1 MRHETR
7 AGWRLSGI
15 VALRALALA
24 SVSIPA
30 VALMAAPAFAEDY
43 TNVQA
48 SGRVQSADG
57 KPIAGAVVQLTS
69 EALGVK
75 RSAVTN
81 ASGAYV
87 APQLAPGAYAVSVSA
102 DGYDTYAEA
111 GVLINRSG
119 GSNLFTLAP
128 VGSVEAVVV
137 KAGRMRTPDF
147 EITTTGAAIE
157 IGELAERVPV
167 GRSLRD
173 IALMSPGV
181 VQGSS
186 SANGTF
192 ANQISISGASF
203 IENAFFVNGL
213 NITNFRMGLLPVEVP
228 FDFYKSVEVK
238 TGGYP
243 AEFGRSTG
251 GFVNAITK
259 SGSNSF
265 HGGVTATWEPGD
277 LRDSAP
283 NTFRNNYE
291 DATAEREEWVAEL
304 GGPIIKDRLFF
315 YGLYNQRKLK
325 TFTPQATGAN
335 ATRVT
340 DDAPF
345 WGGKLDGWLTS
356 KQHLEFT
363 YFDTTKDV
371 RNRSLNYDPATKTVG
386 AETGG
391 TNQRSGGENYIGRYT
406 GTFTPWFTLSAA
418 YGVNKFRDGQ
428 LPLDTTHERVLDYRT
443 NSSGVDIGLNRVT
456 DATSFNDDKR
466 TFYRAD
472 ADFNFELFGAHHLR
486 VGYDHEKNTATQNFE
501 TIGRGFLK
509 LFRSNGADQ
518 SNLPAGVDYVT
529 TRVYRNSGSF
539 GTVNQAFYA
548 QDQWS
553 LFNDRL
559 QVEAGVRNDRFDNRN
574 ADGSTF
580 YDPGDQW
587 APRLSVS
594 GDPFG
599 DGKSKLYGFFGRYYL
614 PLPSDLSLKFA
625 GSLVTYTR
633 YNRLDGV
640 GANGDPLIGAAIT
653 TANGVTTC
661 PDTKVSN
668 CLVSASGLVADT
680 AESIAH
686 NLKPQSADEFVVGY
700 ERRFGDLIKVGAY
713 FTHRELNSI
722 IEDVAI
728 DTGAR
733 AYCVKAGF
741 SAAQCQSSFGGGRQW
756 VIVNPGEDVTIRLNS
771 LPDGSKPV
779 VTLSAADLTY
789 PKPKRD
795 YNALT
800 ATFDRAFDGKWS
812 VSGSYTWASLKGN
825 YEGGVRSENGQLAI
839 NTTADFDSPGFLNGA
854 DGYLPNHRRHTFKA
868 YGSYKVND
876 WLTLGGNG
884 LVQSPRKYSCIG
896 IVPKDVDPT
905 AYGYQGYGF
914 YCQGKVVDRGS
925 AFEGDWVTQ
934 FNASAV
940 VTIPTPGDRFDTSLR
955 LDVFNLFNSHA
966 VTAYHEF
973 GDVGGS
979 GVADTN
985 YRKPVE
991 HQTPRYARI
1000 QLRVAF

>member
-1 MRHETR
+1 M
-7 AGWRLSGI
+7 
-15 VALRALALA
+15 ALRALALV
-24 SVSIPA
+24 STSIPA
-30 VALMAAPAFAEDY
+30 VALMTAPAFAEDY

-48 SGRVQSADG
+48 SGRVQSAEG

-69 EALGVK
+69 DALGVK
-75 RSAVTN
+75 RSANTN

-87 APQLAPGAYAVSVSA
+87 IPQLAPGPYTVSVSA
-102 DGYDTYAEA
+102 EGYDAYTEA
-111 GVLINRSG
+111 GVLISRSG
-119 GSNLFTLAP
+119 GSNQFTLAP
-128 VGSVEAVVV
+128 VGSVEAIVV

-157 IGELAERVPV
+157 IGELVERVPV

-186 SANGTF
+186 SANGAF

-259 SGSNSF
+259 SGTNEF

-277 LRDSAP
+277 LRGHSP
-283 NTFRNNYE
+283 NTFKNVFS
-291 DATAEREEWVAEL
+291 DATASREEWTAEL

-315 YGLYNQRKLK
+315 YGLYNQRSLK
-325 TFTPQATGAN
+325 TVNSSAVQDN
-335 ATRVT
+335 VTRT
-340 DDAPF
+340 SDDAPF

-371 RNRSLNYDPATKTVG
+371 RNRTIETGV
-386 AETGG
+386 ETGG
-391 TNQRSGGENYIGRYT
+391 TNQRAGGENYIARYT

-418 YGVNKFRDGQ
+418 YGVNRFRDGQ

-443 NSSGVDIGLNRVT
+443 DPNKPVDIGVNKIT
-456 DATSFNDDKR
+456 DAMSFNDDKR

-472 ADFNFELFGAHHLR
+472 ADFNFDLFGAHHLR
-486 VGYDHEKNTATQNFE
+486 IGYDHEENTATQVFE
-501 TIGRGFLK
+501 TIGQGFLK
-509 LFRSNGADQ
+509 LYRSNGADE
-518 SNLPAGVDYVT
+518 SNLPAGLEYVT

-539 GTVNQAFYA
+539 STVNQAFYA

-559 QVEAGVRNDRFDNRN
+559 QLELGVRNDRFDNRN

-580 YDPGDQW
+580 YDPGNQW

-625 GSLVTYTR
+625 GSLVTLLR
-633 YNRLDGV
+633 YNRLNGVAADGT
-640 GANGDPLIGAAIT
+640 PTIGAAIT
-653 TANGVTTC
+653 TADGVMTC
-661 PDTKVSN
+661 PDTGVSN
-668 CLVSASGLVADT
+668 CQVSASGLVADT

-686 NLKPQSADEFVVGY
+686 NLKPQSADEFVLGY

-722 IEDVAI
+722 VEDVAI

-733 AYCVKAGF
+733 AYCVRAGF
-741 SAAQCQSSFGGGRQW
+741 TEAACKSSFGGGRQW
-756 VIVNPGEDVTIRLNS
+756 VIVNPGEDLKIQLNS

-812 VSGSYTWASLKGN
+812 LSGSYTWASLKGN

-854 DGYLPNHRRHTFKA
+854 DGYLPNHRRHTLKA
-868 YGSYKVND
+868 YGSYQVNK

-884 LVQSPRKYSCIG
+884 QIQSPRKYSCIG
-896 IVPKDVDPT
+896 IVPNAVDPV
-905 AYGYQGYGF
+905 AFRYQGYGF
-914 YCQGKVVDRGS
+914 YCRGKVVERGS

-940 VTIPTPGDRFDTSLR
+940 LTLPTPDDRFDATLR

-979 GVADTN
+979 GIPDDN
-985 YRKPVE
+985 FGRPVDY
-991 HQTPRYARI
+991 QTPRYARI

>member
-1 MRHETR
+1 MTT
-7 AGWRLSGI
+7 
-15 VALRALALA
+15 
-24 SVSIPA
+24 PA
-30 VALMAAPAFAEDY
+30 VADDY

-48 SGRVQSADG
+48 SGRVLAADG
-57 KPIAGAVVQLTS
+57 NPIAGAVVEIRS
-69 EALGVK
+69 ESLGVR
-75 RSAVTN
+75 RSATTG

-87 APQLAPGAYAVSVSA
+87 IPQLAPGAYAVSVRA
-102 DGYDTYAEA
+102 DGFDAYTESGVQISRA
-111 GVLINRSG
+111 GA
-119 GSNLFTLAP
+119 SNLFTLAP
-128 VGSVEAVVV
+128 VGSVEAIEV
-137 KAGRMRTPDF
+137 KAGRQRTPDF
-147 EITTTGAAIE
+147 EITTTGSTIE
-157 IGELAERVPV
+157 IGELVERVPV

-186 SANGTF
+186 SANGSF

-251 GFVNAITK
+251 GFVNAVTK
-259 SGSNSF
+259 SGTNEF

-277 LRDSAP
+277 LRGHAP
-283 NTFRNNYE
+283 DTFKNVFS
-291 DATAEREEWVAEL
+291 DATASREEWTAEL
-304 GGPIIKDRLFF
+304 GGPIIEDRLFF
-315 YGLYNQRKLK
+315 YGLYNQRSLK
-325 TFTPQATGAN
+325 TVNSSAVQDN
-335 ATRVT
+335 VTRMS

-371 RNRSLNYDPATKTVG
+371 RNRSIEKGV
-386 AETGG
+386 ETGG
-391 TNQRSGGENYIGRYT
+391 TDQRGGGENYIGRYT

-428 LPLDTTHERVLDYRT
+428 LPLDTTHERIVDRRT
-443 NSSGVDIGLNRVT
+443 TQSGVDIGVNKVT
-456 DATSFNDDKR
+456 DAISFNDDKR

-472 ADFNFELFGAHHLR
+472 ADFNFDLFGTHHLR
-486 VGYDHEKNTATQNFE
+486 VGYDHEENAATQFFE
-501 TIGRGFLK
+501 TIGRGGLT
-509 LFRSNGADQ
+509 LFRSNGNDQ
-518 SNLPAGVDYVT
+518 SNLPDGVEYIT

-539 GTVNQAFYA
+539 STVNQAFYA

-553 LFNDRL
+553 LFGDRL

-625 GSLVTYTR
+625 GSLTTYTR
-633 YNRLDGV
+633 FNLLNGV
-640 GANGDPLIGAAIT
+640 GANGEPGIGAAIT
-653 TANGVTTC
+653 TADGVTAC
-661 PDTKVSN
+661 PDTGVSN
-668 CLVSASGLVADT
+668 CQVSASGLAADT

-713 FTHRELNSI
+713 FTHRELNNI
-722 IEDVAI
+722 VEDVAI

-741 SAAQCQSSFGGGRQW
+741 TAAACKASFGGGRQW
-756 VIVNPGEDVTIRLNS
+756 VIVNPGEDVKIRLNS

-789 PKPKRD
+789 PEPKRD

-839 NTTADFDSPGFLNGA
+839 NTTADFDSPGFLDGA
-854 DGYLPNHRRHTFKA
+854 DGYLPNHRRHTLKG
-868 YGSYKVND
+868 YGSYQVNN

-884 LVQSPRKYSCIG
+884 LIQSPRKYSCIG
-896 IVPKDVDPT
+896 IVPEDVDPV
-905 AYGYQGYGF
+905 AHGYQGYGF
-914 YCQGKVVDRGS
+914 YCRGNVVERGS

-940 VTIPTPGDRFDTSLR
+940 LTLPTPGDRFDASLR
-955 LDVFNLFNSHA
+955 LDVFNLFNAQA

-979 GVADTN
+979 GVADLN
-985 YRKPVE
+985 FRKPVDY
-991 HQTPRYARI
+991 QTPRYARI
-1000 QLRVAF
+1000 QLRVSF

>member
-1 MRHETR
+1 M
-7 AGWRLSGI
+7 
-15 VALRALALA
+15 ALRALALV
-24 SVSIPA
+24 STSIPV
-30 VALMAAPAFAEDY
+30 VALMAAPAAAEDY

-48 SGRVQSADG
+48 AGRVQSADG
-57 KPIAGAVVQLTS
+57 KPIAGAVVQVTS
-69 EALGVK
+69 ESLGVK
-75 RSAVTN
+75 RSAVTS

-87 APQLAPGAYAVSVSA
+87 IPQLTPGAYAFSVTA
-102 DGYDTYAEA
+102 DGFDAYVEN
-111 GVLINRSG
+111 GVLISRAG
-119 GSNLFTLAP
+119 ASNQFTLVPA
-128 VGSVEAVVV
+128 GSVEAVVV

-157 IGELAERVPV
+157 IGELVERVPV

-181 VQGSS
+181 IQGSS
-186 SANGTF
+186 SANSGF

-259 SGSNSF
+259 SGTNVF
-265 HGGVTATWEPGD
+265 HGGVTATWEPED
-277 LRDSAP
+277 LRDASP
-283 NTFRNNYE
+283 NTFKTNFQ
-291 DATAEREEWVAEL
+291 DATAKREEWTAEL
-304 GGPIIKDRLFF
+304 GGPIIEDRLFF
-315 YGLYNQRKLK
+315 YGLYNKRSIE
-325 TFTPQATGAN
+325 TFSASALQSSG
-335 ATRVT
+335 TRTT

-371 RNRSLNYDPATKTVG
+371 RNRTIEGGK
-386 AETGG
+386 ETGG
-391 TNQRSGGENYIGRYT
+391 TDQRAGGVNYIGRYT

-428 LPLDTTHERVLDYRT
+428 LPLDTTHERVIDYRS
-443 NSSGVDIGLNRVT
+443 NSSGVDIGVNKVT
-456 DATSFNDDKR
+456 DALSFNDDERK
-466 TFYRAD
+466 FYRAD
-472 ADFNFELFGAHHLR
+472 ADFNFNLWGAHHLR
-486 VGYDHEKNTATQNFE
+486 VGYDHEENTATQVYH
-501 TIGRGFLK
+501 TIGEGFYK
-509 LFRSNGADQ
+509 LYRSNGSDQ

-529 TRVYRNSGSF
+529 TRVYRNNGAFS
-539 GTVNQAFYA
+539 TVNQAYYA

-559 QVEAGVRNDRFDNRN
+559 QVEVGVRNDRFDNRN
-574 ADGSTF
+574 ADNKTF

-640 GANGDPLIGAAIT
+640 GPNGVPAVGAPVTGAA
-653 TANGVTTC
+653 GVTAC
-661 PDTKVSN
+661 PDTKVAN
-668 CLVSASGLVADT
+668 CLVASSGLVADT

-686 NLKPQSADEFVVGY
+686 NLKPQSADEYVLGY

-713 FTHRELNSI
+713 FTHRELNDI
-722 IEDVAI
+722 VEDVAI

-741 SAAQCQSSFGGGRQW
+741 TAAQCQSSFGGGRQW

-779 VTLSAADLTY
+779 VTLSAKDLTY

-812 VSGSYTWASLKGN
+812 LSGSYTWASLKGN

-868 YGSYKVND
+868 YGSYAVNK

-896 IVPKDVDPT
+896 IVPKDVDPV

-914 YCQGKVVDRGS
+914 YCQGKVVERGS
-925 AFEGDWVTQ
+925 AFDGDWVTQ

-940 VTIPTPGDRFDTSLR
+940 VTLPTPGDRLDATLR

-979 GVADTN
+979 GVKDEN
-985 YRKPVE
+985 FRKPVDY
-991 HQTPRYARI
+991 QTPRYARI

>member
-1 MRHETR
+1 MRQQTR
-7 AGWRLSGI
+7 AGRRLSG
-15 VALRALALA
+15 VLALRALAL
-24 SVSIPA
+24 VSTSITA
-30 VALMAAPAFAEDY
+30 VALMTAPAFAEDY

-48 SGRVQSADG
+48 SGRVQSAEG

-75 RSAVTN
+75 RSATTN
-81 ASGAYV
+81 ASGAYFI
-87 APQLAPGAYAVSVSA
+87 PQLAPGAYAVSVSA
-102 DGYDTYAEA
+102 DGYDAYTEA
-111 GVLINRSG
+111 GVLISRAG
-119 GSNLFTLAP
+119 ASNLFTLAP
-128 VGSVEAVVV
+128 VGSVEAIVV

-157 IGELAERVPV
+157 IGELVERVPV

-259 SGSNSF
+259 SGTNVF

-277 LRDSAP
+277 LRDHSP
-283 NTFRNNYE
+283 NTFKNVFS
-291 DATAEREEWVAEL
+291 DAAASRKEWTAEL

-315 YGLYNQRKLK
+315 YGLYNQRSLK
-325 TFTPQATGAN
+325 AVN
-335 ATRVT
+335 ASNVQGNVTRVS

-371 RNRSLNYDPATKTVG
+371 RNRTILQGVEA
-386 AETGG
+386 GG
-391 TNQRSGGENYIGRYT
+391 TDQRAGGENYIGRYT

-418 YGVNKFRDGQ
+418 YGVNRFRDGQ
-428 LPLDTTHERVLDYRT
+428 LPLDTTHERVVDRRT
-443 NSSGVDIGLNRVT
+443 KDEGVDIGVNRVT
-456 DATSFNDDKR
+456 DAISFNDDER

-472 ADFNFELFGAHHLR
+472 ADFNFDLLGAHHLR
-486 VGYDHEKNTATQNFE
+486 VGYDHEENTATQFFE
-501 TIGRGFLK
+501 TIGRGGFT
-509 LFRSNGADQ
+509 LFRSNGKDQ
-518 SNLPAGVDYVT
+518 SNLPAGIDYVT

-539 GTVNQAFYA
+539 STVNQAFYA

-559 QVEAGVRNDRFDNRN
+559 QVEAGVRNDRFDSRN

-580 YDPGDQW
+580 YDPGNQW

-633 YNRLDGV
+633 YNLLNGV
-640 GANGDPLIGAAIT
+640 GANGDPTIGAAIT
-653 TANGVTTC
+653 TANGVSAC

-686 NLKPQSADEFVVGY
+686 NLKPQSADEFVLGY
-700 ERRFGDLIKVGAY
+700 ERRVGDLIKVGAY
-713 FTHRELNSI
+713 FTHRELNNI
-722 IEDVAI
+722 VEDVAI

-756 VIVNPGEDVTIRLNS
+756 VIVNPGEDVKIRLNS

-795 YNALT
+795 YNAMT
-800 ATFDRAFDGKWS
+800 FTFDRAFDGQWS

-884 LVQSPRKYSCIG
+884 QIQSPRKYSCIG
-896 IVPKDVDPT
+896 IVPEGVDPV
-905 AYGYQGYGF
+905 AHGYQGYGF
-914 YCQGKVVDRGS
+914 YCRGKVVERGS

-940 VTIPTPGDRFDTSLR
+940 VTLPTPGDRFDASLR

-985 YRKPVE
+985 FRKPVDY
-991 HQTPRYARI
+991 QTPRYARI

>member
-1 MRHETR
+1 M
-7 AGWRLSGI
+7 
-15 VALRALALA
+15 ALRALALVSA
-24 SVSIPA
+24 SIPA
-30 VALMAAPAFAEDY
+30 VALMMSPAAAEDY

-57 KPIAGAVVQLTS
+57 TPIAGAVVQITS
-69 EALGVK
+69 RTLGVK
-75 RSAVTN
+75 RSATAG

-87 APQLAPGAYAVSVSA
+87 IPQLAPGAYAVSVSA
-102 DGYDTYAEA
+102 DGFDTYTEE
-111 GVLINRSG
+111 GVLISRSG
-119 GSNLFTLAP
+119 ASNLFTLMPA
-128 VGSVEAVVV
+128 GSVEAIVV
-137 KAGRMRTPDF
+137 KAGRQRTPDF

-192 ANQISISGASF
+192 TNQISISGASF

-243 AEFGRSTG
+243 AEFGRATG

-259 SGSNSF
+259 SGSNEF
-265 HGGVTATWEPGD
+265 HGGVTATWEPDD
-277 LRDSAP
+277 LRGHAP
-283 NTFRNNYE
+283 NTFKNVFS
-291 DATAEREEWVAEL
+291 DAAASREEWTAEL

-315 YGLYNQRKLK
+315 YGLYNQRSLK
-325 TFTPQATGAN
+325 AVNSSNVQGN
-335 ATRVT
+335 VTRT
-340 DDAPF
+340 SDDAPF

-371 RNRSLNYDPATKTVG
+371 RNRSMLKGV
-386 AETGG
+386 ETGG
-391 TNQRSGGENYIGRYT
+391 TDQRAGGENYIGRYT

-418 YGVNKFRDGQ
+418 YGVNRFRDGQ
-428 LPLDTTHERVLDYRT
+428 LPLDTTHERIVDRRT
-443 NSSGVDIGLNRVT
+443 KEEGVDIGVNRVT
-456 DATSFNDDKR
+456 DAISFNDDKR

-472 ADFNFELFGAHHLR
+472 ADFNFDLFGAHHLR
-486 VGYDHEKNTATQNFE
+486 VGYDHEENTATQFFE
-501 TIGRGFLK
+501 TIGRGAFT
-509 LFRSNGADQ
+509 LFRSNGKDQ
-518 SNLPAGVDYVT
+518 SNLPDGVEYVT

-539 GTVNQAFYA
+539 STVNQAFYA

-559 QVEAGVRNDRFDNRN
+559 QVEAGVRNDRFDSRN

-580 YDPGDQW
+580 YDPGNQW

-599 DGKSKLYGFFGRYYL
+599 DGKSKLYAFFGRYYL

-625 GSLVTYTR
+625 GSLTTYTR
-633 YNRLDGV
+633 YNLLNGVAADGT
-640 GANGDPLIGAAIT
+640 PSIGAAIT
-653 TANGVTTC
+653 TAKGVTTC
-661 PDTKVSN
+661 PDTGVSN

-686 NLKPQSADEFVVGY
+686 NLKPQSSDEFVLGY

-741 SAAQCQSSFGGGRQW
+741 TAAACKASFGGGRQW
-756 VIVNPGEDVTIRLNS
+756 VIVNPGEDVKIRLNS

-789 PKPKRD
+789 PEPKRD

-812 VSGSYTWASLKGN
+812 LSGSYTWASLKGN

-839 NTTADFDSPGFLNGA
+839 NTTADFDSPGFLDGA
-854 DGYLPNHRRHTFKA
+854 DGYLPNHRRHTFKG
-868 YGSYKVND
+868 YGSYQVNR

-884 LVQSPRKYSCIG
+884 QVQSPRKYSCIG
-896 IVPKDVDPT
+896 IVPEDVDPV
-905 AYGYQGYGF
+905 AHGYQGYGF
-914 YCQGKVVDRGS
+914 YCRGKVVERGS
-925 AFEGDWVTQ
+925 AFDGDWVAQ

-940 VTIPTPGDRFDTSLR
+940 LTLPTPGDRFDASLR

-979 GVADTN
+979 GVED
-985 YRKPVE
+985 KHFGQPVDY
-991 HQTPRYARI
+991 QTPRYARI

>member
-1 MRHETR
+1 M
-7 AGWRLSGI
+7 
-15 VALRALALA
+15 ALRALAL
-24 SVSIPA
+24 VTTSITA
-30 VALMAAPAFAEDY
+30 VALVTAPAFADDY

-57 KPIAGAVVQLTS
+57 KPIAGAVVQITS
-69 EALGVK
+69 ESLGVK
-75 RSAVTN
+75 RSATTN

-87 APQLAPGAYAVSVSA
+87 IPQLAPGAYAVSVIA
-102 DGYDTYAEA
+102 DGFDAYTEK
-111 GVLINRSG
+111 GVLISRAG
-119 GSNLFTLAP
+119 ASNLFTLAP
-128 VGSVEAVVV
+128 VGSVEAIVV

-186 SANGTF
+186 SANGGF

-259 SGSNSF
+259 SGTNVF

-277 LRDSAP
+277 LRDHSP
-283 NTFRNNYE
+283 NTFKNVFS
-291 DATAEREEWVAEL
+291 DAAASRKEWTAEL

-315 YGLYNQRKLK
+315 YGLYNQRSLK
-325 TFTPQATGAN
+325 AVN
-335 ATRVT
+335 ASNVQGNVTRVS

-371 RNRSLNYDPATKTVG
+371 RNRTILQGVEA
-386 AETGG
+386 GG
-391 TNQRSGGENYIGRYT
+391 TDQRAGGENYIGRYT

-418 YGVNKFRDGQ
+418 YGVNRFRDGQ
-428 LPLDTTHERVLDYRT
+428 LPLDTTHERVVDRRT
-443 NSSGVDIGLNRVT
+443 KDGGVDIGVNRVT
-456 DATSFNDDKR
+456 DAISFNDDER

-472 ADFNFELFGAHHLR
+472 ADFNFDLLGAHHLR
-486 VGYDHEKNTATQNFE
+486 VGYDHEENTATQFFE
-501 TIGRGFLK
+501 TIGRGGFT
-509 LFRSNGADQ
+509 LFRSNGKDQ
-518 SNLPAGVDYVT
+518 SNLPAGIDYVT

-539 GTVNQAFYA
+539 STVNQAFYA

-559 QVEAGVRNDRFDNRN
+559 QVEAGVRNDRFDSRN

-580 YDPGDQW
+580 YDPGNQW

-599 DGKSKLYGFFGRYYL
+599 DGKSKLYAFFGRYYL

-625 GSLVTYTR
+625 GSLTTYTR
-633 YNRLDGV
+633 YNLLNGVAADGT
-640 GANGDPLIGAAIT
+640 PSIGAAIT
-653 TANGVTTC
+653 TAKGVTTC
-661 PDTKVSN
+661 PDTGVSN

-686 NLKPQSADEFVVGY
+686 NLKPQSSDEFVLGY

-728 DTGAR
+728 DKGAY

-741 SAAQCQSSFGGGRQW
+741 TAAACKASFGGGRQW
-756 VIVNPGEDVTIRLNS
+756 VIVNPGEDVKIRLNS

-789 PKPKRD
+789 PEPKRD

-812 VSGSYTWASLKGN
+812 FSGSYTWASLKGN

-839 NTTADFDSPGFLNGA
+839 NTTADFDSPGFLDGA
-854 DGYLPNHRRHTFKA
+854 DGYLPNHRRHTLKG
-868 YGSYKVND
+868 YGSYQVNN

-884 LVQSPRKYSCIG
+884 QIQSPRKYSCIG
-896 IVPKDVDPT
+896 IVPEGVDPV
-905 AYGYQGYGF
+905 AHGYQGYGF
-914 YCQGKVVDRGS
+914 YCRGKVVERGS

-940 VTIPTPGDRFDTSLR
+940 LNLPTPDDRFDASLR

-979 GVADTN
+979 GVPDDN
-985 YRKPVE
+985 FGRPVDY
-991 HQTPRYARI
+991 QTPRYARL

>member
-1 MRHETR
+1 M
-7 AGWRLSGI
+7 
-15 VALRALALA
+15 ALRALALV
-24 SVSIPA
+24 STSIPV
-30 VALMAAPAFAEDY
+30 VALMATPAAAEDY

-48 SGRVQSADG
+48 SGRVQGADG
-57 KPIAGAVVQLTS
+57 KPIAGAVVQITS
-69 EALGVK
+69 ESLGVK
-75 RSAVTN
+75 RSATTN

-87 APQLAPGAYAVSVSA
+87 IPQLAPGAYAVSVTA
-102 DGYDTYAEA
+102 AGFDAYTEN
-111 GVLINRSG
+111 GVLISRAG
-119 GSNLFTLAP
+119 ASNQFTLAP
-128 VGSVEAVVV
+128 AGSVEAVVV

-157 IGELAERVPV
+157 IGELVERVPV

-173 IALMSPGV
+173 VALMSPGV

-228 FDFYKSVEVK
+228 FDFYKSIEVK

-259 SGSNSF
+259 SGTNVF

-277 LRDSAP
+277 LRDNAP
-283 NTFRNNYE
+283 NTFRNNFE
-291 DATAEREEWVAEL
+291 DSTASRQEYVAEL

-315 YGLYNQRKLK
+315 YGLYNKRTIK
-325 TFTPQATGAN
+325 TFTPSSSQDN

-371 RNRSLNYDPATKTVG
+371 RNRSLNYSRATKDVG

-418 YGVNKFRDGQ
+418 YGVNNFRDGQ

-443 NSSGVDIGLNRVT
+443 NSTGVDIGVNKVT
-456 DATSFNDDKR
+456 DAMSFNDDRR

-472 ADFNFELFGAHHLR
+472 ADFNFNLLGAHHLR
-486 VGYDHEKNTATQNFE
+486 VGYDHEENTATQTFE
-501 TIGRGFLK
+501 TIGKGFLK
-509 LFRSNGADQ
+509 IFRASGTDQ
-518 SNLPAGVDYVT
+518 TGLPAGTDYVT
-529 TRVYRNSGSF
+529 TRVYRNDGAFS
-539 GTVNQAFYA
+539 TVNQAYYA
-548 QDQWS
+548 EDQWS
-553 LFNDRL
+553 LFNDRM
-559 QVEAGVRNDRFDNRN
+559 QVELGVRNDRFDNRN
-574 ADGSTF
+574 ASGSTF
-580 YDPGDQW
+580 YDPGNQW
-587 APRLSVS
+587 APRISVS

-633 YNRLDGV
+633 YNLLTSVAADGTPGL
-640 GANGDPLIGAAIT
+640 GAP
-653 TANGVTTC
+653 VTTVAGMAPC
-661 PDTKVSN
+661 PDTSTPN
-668 CLVSASGLVADT
+668 CLVSSSGLVADT

-686 NLKPQSADEFVVGY
+686 NLKPQSADEFVLGY

-713 FTHRELNSI
+713 FTHRELNDI
-722 IEDVAI
+722 VEDVAI

-741 SAAQCQSSFGGGRQW
+741 TAAQCQSSFGGGRQW
-756 VIVNPGEDVTIRLNS
+756 VIVNPGEDVKIRLNS

-812 VSGSYTWASLKGN
+812 LSGSYTWASLKGN

-868 YGSYKVND
+868 YGSYKLND

-896 IVPKDVDPT
+896 IVPNSVDPV
-905 AYGYQGYGF
+905 AFGYQGYGF

-934 FNASAV
+934 LNASAV
-940 VTIPTPGDRFDTSLR
+940 VTLPTPGDRLDASLR

-973 GDVGGS
+973 GDIGGS
-979 GVADTN
+979 GAPDPN
-985 YRKPVE
+985 FRKPVDY
-991 HQTPRYARI
+991 QTPRYARI

>member
-1 MRHETR
+1 M
-7 AGWRLSGI
+7 
-15 VALRALALA
+15 ALRALALVGA
-24 SVSIPA
+24 SIPA
-30 VALMAAPAFAEDY
+30 VALMTTPAVADDY

-48 SGRVQSADG
+48 SGRVLAADG
-57 KPIAGAVVQLTS
+57 KPITGAVVRITS
-69 EALGVK
+69 ETLGVK
-75 RSAVTN
+75 RSAVTS
-81 ASGAYV
+81 ATGAYV
-87 APQLAPGAYAVSVSA
+87 IPQLPPGAYAVSVTA
-102 DGYDTYAEA
+102 EGFDAYAEN
-111 GVLINRSG
+111 GVLISRAG
-119 GSNLFTLAP
+119 ASNLYTLAP
-128 VGSVEAVVV
+128 VGSVEAIEV
-137 KAGRMRTPDF
+137 KAGRQRTPDF

-259 SGSNSF
+259 SGTNEF

-283 NTFRNNYE
+283 NTFRNNFE
-291 DATAEREEWVAEL
+291 DYTASREEWVAEL

-325 TFTPQATGAN
+325 TFSPSASQDN
-335 ATRVT
+335 ATRST

-345 WGGKLDGWLTS
+345 WGGKLDGWLTD

-371 RNRSLNYDPATKTVG
+371 QNRSLNYNRATKQVG

-391 TNQRSGGENYIGRYT
+391 TNQRSGGENYIARYT

-428 LPLDTTHERVLDYRT
+428 LPLDTTHERVVDYRT
-443 NSSGVDIGLNRVT
+443 NSAGVDIGVNKVT
-456 DATSFNDDKR
+456 DAMSFNDDER

-472 ADFNFELFGAHHLR
+472 ADFNFNLLGAHHLR
-486 VGYDHEKNTATQNFE
+486 VGYDHEENTATQNFE
-501 TIGRGFLK
+501 TIGSGFLK
-509 LFRSNGADQ
+509 IFRATGTDQTGLPTGA
-518 SNLPAGVDYVT
+518 DYVT

-548 QDQWS
+548 EDQWT
-553 LFNDRL
+553 LFDDRL
-559 QVEAGVRNDRFDNRN
+559 QLELGVRNDRFDNRN

-580 YDPGDQW
+580 YDPGNQW
-587 APRLSVS
+587 APRIAVS

-633 YNRLDGV
+633 YNLLTSVAADGTPGL
-640 GANGDPLIGAAIT
+640 GAP
-653 TANGVTTC
+653 VTTVAGMAPC
-661 PDTKVSN
+661 PDTGTAN

-686 NLKPQSADEFVVGY
+686 NLKPQSADEFVLGY

-713 FTHRELNSI
+713 FTHRELNNI
-722 IEDVAI
+722 VEDVAI

-741 SAAQCQSSFGGGRQW
+741 TAAQCQSSFGGGRQW
-756 VIVNPGEDVTIRLNS
+756 VIVNPGEDVKIRLNS
-771 LPDGSKPV
+771 LPDGSKPI

-789 PKPKRD
+789 PHPKRD

-812 VSGSYTWASLKGN
+812 LSGSYTWADLKGN

-854 DGYLPNHRRHTFKA
+854 DGYLPNHRRHTFKG
-868 YGSYKVND
+868 YGSYEVNK

-884 LVQSPRKYSCIG
+884 LIQSPRKYSCIG
-896 IVPKDVDPT
+896 IVPNAVDPV
-905 AYGYQGYGF
+905 AFGYQGYGF

-940 VTIPTPGDRFDTSLR
+940 VTLPTPGDRFDASVR
-955 LDVFNLFNSHA
+955 LDVFNLFNAQA

-979 GVADTN
+979 GVADVN
-985 YRKPVE
+985 FRKPVDY
-991 HQTPRYARI
+991 QTPRYARI

>member
-1 MRHETR
+1 MGHASQARR
-7 AGWRLSGI
+7 RWRG
-15 VALRALALA
+15 VAALRALAL
-24 SVSIPA
+24 VSTSLPL
-30 VALMAAPAFAEDY
+30 VALMAAPAWAEDY

-48 SGRVQSADG
+48 AGRVQAADG
-57 KPIAGAVVQLTS
+57 APIAGARIAITS
-69 EALGVK
+69 ETLGVK
-75 RSAVTN
+75 RSATTN
-81 ASGAYV
+81 AAGAYV
-87 APQLAPGAYAVSVSA
+87 IPQLAPGAYAFTVSA
-102 DGYDTYAEA
+102 DGYDTYAEK
-111 GVLINRSG
+111 GVLIGRSDA
-119 GSNLFTLAP
+119 SNLFTLAP
-128 VGSVEAVVV
+128 AGSVEAIVV

-147 EITTTGAAIE
+147 EMTTTGAAIE
-157 IGELAERVPV
+157 VGELAERVPI

-173 IALMSPGV
+173 VALMSPGV

-228 FDFYKSVEVK
+228 FDFYKSIEVK

-277 LRDSAP
+277 LRDHAP
-283 NTFRNNYE
+283 DTFKNVFS
-291 DATAEREEWVAEL
+291 DATASRKEWTAEL

-315 YGLYNQRKLK
+315 YGLYNQRSLK
-325 TFTPQATGAN
+325 TVNSSAIQDN
-335 ATRVT
+335 VT
-340 DDAPF
+340 HVSDDAPF

-371 RNRSLNYDPATKTVG
+371 RNRTLEKGV
-386 AETGG
+386 ETGG
-391 TNQRSGGENYIGRYT
+391 TNQRAGGENYIARYT
-406 GTFTPWFTLSAA
+406 GVFTPWFTLSAA
-418 YGVNKFRDGQ
+418 YGVNRFRDGQ
-428 LPLDTTHERVLDYRT
+428 LPLDTTHERIVDRRT
-443 NSSGVDIGLNRVT
+443 KSEGVDIGVNKVT
-456 DATSFNDDKR
+456 DAISFNDDER

-472 ADFNFELFGAHHLR
+472 ADFNFDLFGAHHLR
-486 VGYDHEKNTATQNFE
+486 VGYDHEENTATQFFE
-501 TIGRGFLK
+501 TIGRGALT
-509 LFRSNGADQ
+509 LYRSNGKDQ
-518 SNLPAGVDYVT
+518 SNLADGVEYVT

-539 GTVNQAFYA
+539 STVNQAFYA

-580 YDPGDQW
+580 YDPGNQW

-599 DGKSKLYGFFGRYYL
+599 DGKSKLYAFFGRYYL

-625 GSLVTYTR
+625 GALTTYTR
-633 YNRLDGV
+633 YNLLNGV
-640 GANGDPLIGAAIT
+640 GADGDPVIGAAIT

-661 PDTKVSN
+661 PDTGVSN
-668 CLVSASGLVADT
+668 CLVASSGRAADT

-686 NLKPQSADEFVVGY
+686 NLKPQSSDEFVLGY
-700 ERRFGDLIKVGAY
+700 ERRFGDRIKVGAY

-722 IEDVAI
+722 VEDVAI

-733 AYCVKAGF
+733 AYCMRAGF
-741 SAAQCQSSFGGGRQW
+741 TEASCKASFAGGRQW
-756 VIVNPGEDVTIRLNS
+756 VIANPGEDVTIRLNS

-812 VSGSYTWASLKGN
+812 LSGSYTWASLKGN

-854 DGYLPNHRRHTFKA
+854 DGYLPNHRRHTLKA
-868 YGSYKVND
+868 YGSYQVNK

-884 LVQSPRKYSCIG
+884 QIQSPRKYSCIG
-896 IVPKDVDPT
+896 IVPNAVDPV
-905 AYGYQGYGF
+905 AFGYQGYGF
-914 YCQGKVVDRGS
+914 YCQGKVVERGS

-940 VTIPTPGDRFDTSLR
+940 LTLPTPGDRFDASLR

-979 GVADTN
+979 GIRDEN
-985 YRKPVE
+985 FGRPVDY
-991 HQTPRYARI
+991 QTPRYARI